1 MFTTDDWKGLYGDRW
16 SGIITAESF
25 RHPAKFA
32 NGLIRHIYDH
42 ALEQGWIAAGSHVLD
57 PFGGVGLGA
66 LYALANGVNWIGV
79 ELERHF
85 VDMAN
90 GMQCPGLLHADSDKT
105 NVCPQCASYNETEH
119 EIGLFDLH
127 DHPVVAPHVYV
138 GNIGLFAKFS
148 KNGATAK
155 EIQGDSRFLS
165 TVITEADIVIA
176 SPPFSDQKNQGSN
189 PLGGQAVRSELAKR
203 GESPEGKYGDTEG
216 NLGNLTMAKGFD
228 LAISSPPYADTPI
241 SYVPEGSIGDYY
253 RRTGEKGVKQQ
264 TVGYSKTPENLGN
277 LKEEGGGFDLAVSS
291 PPFIQ
296 ITGGTNVTS
305 TEGVL
310 ADVDLFKR
318 HGAAQANRK
327 GYGEDEGQLQPM
339 VDKSFDLAVSSPP
352 YADQPVKNG
361 GDLTQ
366 WEGRRRIGASQNGN
380 DGYGKAEGQLA
391 GRQSFWLEARKITD
405 EVFKVL
411 RPGGN
416 AIWVVKN
423 YVKDGEI
430 QQFSDK
436 WRQLCEASGF
446 VTIHQH
452 RAWVV
457 EEYGEQIGL
466 TGDDKVLSKDRKSF
480 FRRLQEKKGSPRIDW
495 ESVICMV
502 KQ

>member
-1 MFTTDDWKGLYGDRW
+1 MCHHRGEEREMFTPDDWRGLYGDRW

-42 ALEQGWIAAGSHVLD
+42 ALEQGWIAAGSQVLD

-79 ELERHF
+79 ELEKHF

-138 GNIGLFAKFS
+138 GNIGLFVKFS

-155 EIQGDSRFLS
+155 EIQGDSRFLF

-203 GESPEGKYGDTEG
+203 GESSEGKYGDTEG
-216 NLGNLTMAKGFD
+216 NLGNLTMAEGFD

-296 ITGGTNVTS
+296 TTGGTNVTS

-310 ADVDLFKR
+310 SDASLFKR
-318 HGAAQANRK
+318 HGATQANSK
-327 GYGEDEGQLQPM
+327 GYGDSKGQLQPM
-339 VDKSFDLAVSSPP
+339 KDDGFDLAISSPP
-352 YADQPVKNG
+352 YEENGKTQSMGAGTNRQVTLERTRKNHE
-361 GDLTQ
+361 LTFS
-366 WEGRRRIGASQNGN
+366 ESDNLGN
-380 DGYGKAEGQLA
+380 A

-405 EVFKVL
+405 DVFKVL
-411 RPGGN
+411 RPGGH

-446 VTIHQH
+446 VIIHEH

-457 EEYGEQIGL
+457 EE
-466 TGDDKVLSKDRKSF
+466 
-480 FRRLQEKKGSPRIDW
+480 
-495 ESVICMV
+495 
-502 KQ
+502 